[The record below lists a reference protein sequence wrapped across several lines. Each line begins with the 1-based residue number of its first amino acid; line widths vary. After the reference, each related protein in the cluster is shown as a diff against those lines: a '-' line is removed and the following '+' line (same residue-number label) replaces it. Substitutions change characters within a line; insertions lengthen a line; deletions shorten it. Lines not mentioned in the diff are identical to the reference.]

1 MRYPYLWHW
10 QNARGESE
18 GRKDR
23 PTTVA
28 AAFVA
33 RDNLNY
39 LLLLPGLC
47 CKIRVLGVLN
57 PFRGFPL
64 RDSVGDGD
72 SERGEAVEYGDTDVK
87 LCDLTV
93 KIPC

>member
-1 MRYPYLWHW
+1 MGLHRPLCGHW
-10 QNARGESE
+10 
-18 GRKDR
+18 
-23 PTTVA
+23 
-28 AAFVA
+28 FVF
-33 RDNLNY
+33 RIVRHE
-39 LLLLPGLC
+39 GLC

>member
-1 MRYPYLWHW
+1 MVVDCF
-10 QNARGESE
+10 NGERITYS
-18 GRKDR
+18 
-23 PTTVA
+23 
-28 AAFVA
+28 
-33 RDNLNY
+33 LQQW
-39 LLLLPGLC
+39 LC